1 MVYRSFYHQAHR
13 FRDQVSEAYW
23 AILWVARLAYPN
35 DSESELDYKFGNET
49 GLANISNM
57 LVVYIWTLFEVYM
70 REAFI
75 AIHVNNPPDDAT
87 VRSRNKGWGQMRE
100 WLEEKKMFNEILRSF
115 DSLIGEFCAR
125 RNCLVH
131 NDGKVD
137 KQYVNQVKK
146 YGGSHTFSV
155 EDKIH
160 TDWKY
165 HKALEDALVPR
176 FNIALEMEVELYL
189 RGYK

>member
-1 MVYRSFYHQAHR
+1 M
-13 FRDQVSEAYW
+13 
-23 AILWVARLAYPN
+23 
-35 DSESELDYKFGNET
+35 DYKFGNET
-49 GLANISNM
+49 GLADISNM

-75 AIHVNNPPDDAT
+75 AIHGNNPPNDAI
-87 VRSRNKGWGQMRE
+87 VRSNNKGWGQMRK
-100 WLEEKKMFNEILRSF
+100 WLEEKKMFNEILRRF

-131 NDGKVD
+131 NEGKVD
-137 KQYVNQVKK
+137 EQYVNQVKK
-146 YGGSHTFSV
+146 YGGSPTFSV
-155 EDKIH
+155 GDKVH

-165 HKALEDALVPR
+165 HKALEDSLVPR
-176 FNIALEMEVELYL
+176 FNIALEAEVELYL